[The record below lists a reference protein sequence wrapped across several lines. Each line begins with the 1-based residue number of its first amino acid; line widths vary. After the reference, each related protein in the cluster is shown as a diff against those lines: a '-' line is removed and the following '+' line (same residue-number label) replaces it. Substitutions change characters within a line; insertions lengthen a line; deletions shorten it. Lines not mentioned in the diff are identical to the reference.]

1 MTTKQRISHPHLG
14 LNISSVKVIGFVDFA
29 FAENSLTIQQKL
41 YLKQAKEKFET
52 TKKQMDFA
60 RNEEHFRNKWISA
73 FNFRITFTVY
83 TPALILLPKH
93 AKTRERR
100 RLTSFLEFD
109 SADGR

>member
-41 YLKQAKEKFET
+41 YLKQAKENFET

-83 TPALILLPKH
+83 TPAMILLPKH
-93 AKTRERR
+93 AKTRESR